1 MGDLRP
7 DGGGL
12 PPDDGGSHGEELPDF
27 PPEWGP
33 VIIPDDASELDPEAD
48 ALRRELRRHA
58 RQATLRTALGLR
70 PSRVPTGQR
79 RESPLGVPAMIMA
92 VAMLTTLISLFVV
105 VWGNHTSGP
114 GLNSPS
120 AHAPVPATTNVSDDG
135 PDNLTD
141 IPLTD
146 ADHNEVRL
154 GSLLPA
160 VILLAEHCDCTT
172 LVTELAQAAP
182 KGVTIVPVASTVTR
196 TDTQNIRAMS
206 DPGGR
211 LSAKFAVPS
220 HPNPPSALVV
230 LLDRSGAVVATHP
243 SVRNAAELSA
253 DLGKLAEPPS
263 T

>member
-12 PPDDGGSHGEELPDF
+12 PPDDGGSHGKELPDF

-58 RQATLRTALGLR
+58 RQTTLRTALGLR
-70 PSRVPTGQR
+70 PSREPTGQR

-114 GLNSPS
+114 GLTSPRP
-120 AHAPVPATTNVSDDG
+120 HTPVPATTNVSDNG

-141 IPLTD
+141 IFLTD
-146 ADHNEVRL
+146 ADHKPVRL
-154 GSLLPA
+154 GTLLPA
-160 VILLAEHCDCTT
+160 VILLAEHCDCAK
-172 LVTELAQAAP
+172 LVTDLAQAAP
-182 KGVTIVPVASTVTR
+182 ARVTIVPVANTVTH
-196 TDTQNIRAMS
+196 TDTPNIRAMS
-206 DPGGR
+206 DPDGH
-211 LSAKFAVPS
+211 LSAKFADAS
-220 HPNPPSALVV
+220 RAASPSAFVV
-230 LLDRSGAVVATHP
+230 LLDHTGAVVAKHP
-243 SVRNAAELSA
+243 SVVEAGELSAELS
-253 DLGKLAEPPS
+253 KLA
-263 T
+263 